1 MRGARRISLL
11 LRRAVL
17 AALLGAGAAAS
28 AGAAGAAPA
37 TPQWSGKDVGGNAVT
52 LPQRNRTCLVL
63 FVRTD
68 QPKSHDALS
77 RLRSLSKERLAA
89 VDVAVVVS
97 GEKADERA
105 KELARSGECPWT
117 TVADPDYRATDAMS
131 VRVWPTTL
139 LVLPSGE
146 VAAHLAGL
154 PATFSRDLDAH
165 LAFAVRAIDA
175 AERDRRLAGGD
186 VVADSPRQAAQRRV
200 QMARRLLDKGMTEQ
214 ALALLD
220 PKTEENASPGQIA
233 LIRGTASAQSGD
245 WEAAR
250 KALREATKLNPE
262 PAEAWYRLGVVCQH
276 LKEWEQASEA
286 FRKAFE
292 ATDAGR
298 ALKPASETPAAPP
311 QGQ

>member
-1 MRGARRISLL
+1 MTDARWLPAH
-11 LRRAVL
+11 LRRLAL
-17 AALLGAGAAAS
+17 AALLGAAS
-28 AGAAGAAPA
+28 AGAAPA
-37 TPQWSGKDVGGNAVT
+37 SLQWSGKDIGGNAVAV
-52 LPQRNRTCLVL
+52 PQRNRVCLLL

-68 QPKSHDALS
+68 QPKSHDALA
-77 RLRSLSKERLAA
+77 RLRSLSKDQLAPL
-89 VDVAVVVS
+89 DVTVIVS
-97 GEKADERA
+97 GDKADERA

-117 TVADPDYRATDAMS
+117 TVADPDYRATDALS

-146 VAAHLAGL
+146 AAAHLAGL
-154 PATFSRDLDAH
+154 PPTFSRDLEAH
-165 LAFAVRAIDA
+165 IAFATRAIDA
-175 AERDRRLAGGD
+175 SERDRRLAGGD
-186 VVADSPRQAAQRRV
+186 VVADSPRQVAQRRV

-214 ALALLD
+214 ALAMLD
-220 PKTEENASPGQIA
+220 PTTEENAPPGQVA

-250 KALREATKLNPE
+250 TALRQATKLNPK
-262 PAEAWYRLGVVCQH
+262 PAEAWYRLGLVCQH

-298 ALKPASETPAAPP
+298 ALRPISDAPRTPQ